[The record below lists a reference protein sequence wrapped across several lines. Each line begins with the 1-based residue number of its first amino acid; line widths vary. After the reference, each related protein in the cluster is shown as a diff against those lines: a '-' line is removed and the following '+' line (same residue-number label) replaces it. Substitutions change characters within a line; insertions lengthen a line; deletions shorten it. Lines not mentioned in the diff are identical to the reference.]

1 MRNWLTNS
9 CILFVLI
16 TATDKLQ
23 LTFPKKETALDFVHR
38 SDAQPG
44 NAITNCYGLQ
54 EIRNKIRRS
63 DSSMVLIKVLHIG
76 DSHVKS
82 GYFSQPFMEKLNAYY
97 SRKYRGNLFFN
108 FQLFCKI
115 GTKYADYG
123 GLAEL
128 NNQLAREK
136 PDLVIISLGTNDA
149 FSGSSRVRFYEK
161 VDHLVTKIRALSP
174 MASILLTTPSDALK
188 KQPLTGA
195 FTALPELQVVAD
207 VIKKY
212 SNDHGIACWDLHQLM
227 GGAYS
232 INTWIQR
239 KMVEPDR
246 VHFTARGYK
255 MFADWFFQAFTACMD
270 SNMSRPSI
278 FHF

>member
-1 MRNWLTNS
+1 MRNWLINS
-9 CILFVLI
+9 CMLFVLV
-16 TATDKLQ
+16 TATDKLR
-23 LTFPKKETALDFVHR
+23 LTFPVKDMVPR
-38 SDAQPG
+38 STSVSVNQPG

-54 EIRNKIRRS
+54 AIRNKIRRS

-82 GYFSQPFMEKLNAYY
+82 GYFSQPLMEKLNAYY
-97 SRKYRGNLFFN
+97 ARKYHGNLFFN
-108 FQLFCKI
+108 FQIFCKI

-128 NNQLAREK
+128 NNQLVREK

-149 FSGSSRVRFYEK
+149 FSGSSRVHFYEK
-161 VDHLVTKIRALSP
+161 VDHLVTKIRSLSP
-174 MASILLTTPSDALK
+174 MATILLTTPSDALK
-188 KQPLTGA
+188 KQPLTGVYS
-195 FTALPELQVVAD
+195 ALPELQAVAD
-207 VIKKY
+207 IIRKY
-212 SNDHGIACWDLHQLM
+212 ANDHGIACWDLHQLM

-232 INTWIQR
+232 INTWMQR

-246 VHFTARGYK
+246 VHFTARGYM
-255 MFADWFFQAFTACMD
+255 MFADWLFQAFISCMD
-270 SNMSRPSI
+270 SNMTRPSL